1 MGAGRAGWY
10 SYDFIDNGR
19 EASAGRIRP
28 ELQGVEVG
36 ALFPAMPG
44 VTDGFT
50 VLQVDPGRSLVLG
63 WVDRSTGRPM
73 TTWAFVLEEQEPA
86 STRFIVRARAGAGYR
101 PPFGLPRWTANTL
114 VRWGH
119 LLMQPKQLLGIAG
132 RAEAAQPSGV
142 VVDA

>member
-1 MGAGRAGWY
+1 
-10 SYDFIDNGR
+10 
-19 EASAGRIRP
+19 
-28 ELQGVEVG
+28 
-36 ALFPAMPG
+36 
-44 VTDGFT
+44 
-50 VLQVDPGRSLVLG
+50 
-63 WVDRSTGRPM
+63 M
-73 TTWAFVLEEQEPA
+73 TTWAFVLEEQGPA

-132 RAEAAQPSGV
+132 RAEATQPSGV